1 MNGMLNERKP
11 IYEQIKDWI
20 SDQIIDK
27 SLRPHDRVPSTN
39 DIVTFFK
46 VNHLTVAKGVNQL
59 VDQGAI
65 YKKRGV
71 GMFVADGARETL
83 IAERK
88 EKFKEDYVKP
98 MVNEMY
104 VLGLNEKELNQLIE
118 RVKEDEYGQR
128 KV

>member
-128 KV
+128 RV

>member
-1 MNGMLNERKP
+1 MLNERKP

-39 DIVTFFK
+39 EMVTFFK
-46 VNHLTVAKGVNQL
+46 VNHLTVSKGVNQL

-128 KV
+128 RV

>member
-1 MNGMLNERKP
+1 MLNERKP

-20 SDQIIDK
+20 SDQIIDE

-39 DIVTFFK
+39 EMVTFFK
-46 VNHLTVAKGVNQL
+46 VNHLTVSKGVNQL

-128 KV
+128 RV

>member
-11 IYEQIKDWI
+11 IFEQIKDWI
-20 SDQIIDK
+20 SDQIIDE
-27 SLRPHDRVPSTN
+27 SLMPHDRVPSTN
-39 DIVTFFK
+39 EMVTFFK
-46 VNHLTVAKGVNQL
+46 VNHLTVSKGVNQL

-128 KV
+128 RV

>member
-39 DIVTFFK
+39 EMVTFFK
-46 VNHLTVAKGVNQL
+46 VNHLTVSKGVNQL

-128 KV
+128 RV

>member
-1 MNGMLNERKP
+1 MLNERKP

-39 DIVTFFK
+39 EMVTFFK
-46 VNHLTVAKGVNQL
+46 VNHLTVSKGVNQL

-88 EKFKEDYVKP
+88 KKFKEDYVKP

-104 VLGLNEKELNQLIE
+104 VLGLKEKELNQLIE

-128 KV
+128 RV

>member
-1 MNGMLNERKP
+1 MLNERKP
-11 IYEQIKDWI
+11 IFEQIKDWI

-39 DIVTFFK
+39 EMVTFFK
-46 VNHLTVAKGVNQL
+46 VNHLTVSKGVNQL

-71 GMFVADGARETL
+71 GMFVADGAKETL

-88 EKFKEDYVKP
+88 EKFKEEYVKP

-118 RVKEDEYGQR
+118 RVKEDEYGQG